1 MKSFLL
7 SLFPPW
13 YFITVI
19 ETLTK
24 TACIHL
30 GTLYLQHRMYDV
42 EPLPSLQNS
51 LLPSQILTP
60 ETPNIFLS
68 TYS

>member
-1 MKSFLL
+1 MNSFLPNLL
-7 SLFPPW
+7 SPW
-13 YFITVI
+13 YFITAI

-24 TACIHL
+24 TASANL
-30 GTLYLQHRMYDV
+30 GTLYLQHRMYNV
-42 EPLPSLQNS
+42 EPLPSLQIL
-51 LLPSQILTP
+51 LLPSQILRL